1 MELNKYQQLV
11 ETTRI
16 YPEDMKIVYP
26 CLGLSGEVGEVC
38 DRIKKIYRDKEGVFS
53 YYDKQEIAKEMGDV
67 LWYLASLAT
76 DLDLN
81 MNDIAFTNTQKILN
95 RKQNGKISGNGDN
108 R

>member
-1 MELNKYQQLV
+1 MEFDKYQQLI

-38 DRIKKIYRDKEGVFS
+38 DKIKKIYRDKEGVVSFN
-53 YYDKQEIAKEMGDV
+53 DKQEIAKEMGDV
-67 LWYLASLAT
+67 LWYLASLTT

-81 MNDIAFTNTQKILN
+81 MNDIALTNIQKILN
-95 RKQNGKISGNGDN
+95 RKQNGKIVGNGDN